1 MTWVVYDKET
11 AKIVKTF
18 YLKQKAKDFVKY
30 SYWSGADRRRVAIDK
45 VDIVRLEE
53 WKMWK
58 ALQLKYRP

>member
-1 MTWVVYDKET
+1 MTWVVYEKAT
-11 AKIVKTF
+11 ARIVKTF

-30 SYWSGADRRRVAIDK
+30 CYWSEADRRSIAIDK

-58 ALQLKYRP
+58 ALQLTHR

>member
-1 MTWVVYDKET
+1 MTWVVYEKAT
-11 AKIVKTF
+11 ARIVKTF

-30 SYWSGADRRRVAIDK
+30 SYWSGADRLAIDK

-58 ALQLKYRP
+58 ALQITHRT